1 MADFAQTIATAYAV
15 DGRRSTSAAASKE
28 GKKLQQ
34 EVVRGVF
41 GLLKKKF

>member
-1 MADFAQTIATAYAV
+1 V
-15 DGRRSTSAAASKE
+15 STFLKSKE

-41 GLLKKKF
+41 GMLKKHL